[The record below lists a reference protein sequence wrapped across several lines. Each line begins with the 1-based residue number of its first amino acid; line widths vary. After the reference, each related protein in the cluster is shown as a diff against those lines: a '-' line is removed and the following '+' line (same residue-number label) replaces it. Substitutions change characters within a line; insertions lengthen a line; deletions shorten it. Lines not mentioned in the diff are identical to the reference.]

1 MGSLARKQR
10 REIQRKFATASISSE
25 KADACI
31 EAMKGVQNAR
41 QKEARAMEPM
51 ITERVM
57 KHLKEKVIPDT
68 QGQMVLMFLIFMHDR
83 RGYGAKRLHNL
94 VDEFNLYADDLS
106 REKITRAQMREALA
120 ECGFD
125 VDKEFSEAE
134 RKSNEEAKRWN
145 RRTRK

>member
-1 MGSLARKQR
+1 
-10 REIQRKFATASISSE
+10 
-25 KADACI
+25 
-31 EAMKGVQNAR
+31 
-41 QKEARAMEPM
+41 MEPM

-83 RGYGAKRLHNL
+83 RGYGAKRLHDL